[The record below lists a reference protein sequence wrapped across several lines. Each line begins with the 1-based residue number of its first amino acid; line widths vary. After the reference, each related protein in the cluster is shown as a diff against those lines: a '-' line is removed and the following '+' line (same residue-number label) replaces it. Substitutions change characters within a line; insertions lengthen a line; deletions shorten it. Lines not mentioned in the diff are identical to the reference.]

1 MAVNPEAVETV
12 DPQDSPLL
20 GLKIQIDHKEAH
32 SYQPG
37 TFFRTVFVS
46 MAVMAVVTV
55 MRAQYIYIYIY
66 IYIHIYIYIYCILY
80 TCFFQIFH
88 RLQ

>member
-55 MRAQYIYIYIY
+55 MRAQYIYIHIYIYIY
-66 IYIHIYIYIYCILY
+66 IYIHILY
-80 TCFFQIFH
+80 TVYMFFPDFS
-88 RLQ
+88 